1 MVPWNRK
8 LEEHGDL
15 AACACLD
22 CLDKLGLHALF
33 MIADYANAVLRRAHV
48 NGGPPPQVGEHW
60 ARRFWNDTLSILCAN
75 NQSKRSTERK
85 HKTLISFSGGFMSSR
100 EPAVS
105 TEYNT
110 AIFTASTDP
119 GSVLA
124 LERTS
129 ELLRVLPIASSP
141 SAVIPIKRQLPLL
154 KLQVVMV
161 MRSNKVSGTT
171 GPVIARSDYS
181 ISIRIF

>member
-1 MVPWNRK
+1 
-8 LEEHGDL
+8 
-15 AACACLD
+15 
-22 CLDKLGLHALF
+22 
-33 MIADYANAVLRRAHV
+33 
-48 NGGPPPQVGEHW
+48 
-60 ARRFWNDTLSILCAN
+60 
-75 NQSKRSTERK
+75 
-85 HKTLISFSGGFMSSR
+85 MSSR
-100 EPAVS
+100 ESAMS
-105 TEYNT
+105 TEFNNT
-110 AIFTASTDP
+110 ISTTSTNPD
-119 GSVLA
+119 SVLV